1 MLLTPNYKLKKPE
14 GTDVVDIDDINENA
28 DIIDAKLK
36 ELNDNKAPKNLATTS
51 ANGLMSNTDKTK
63 LDGIATGANKYTH
76 PANHPAT
83 IITEDATHRFVTD
96 TEKSTWNGKA
106 STAVVTTSAN
116 GLMSK
121 TDKAKLDGVAN
132 GANAYVHPNNHPA
145 TIITEDVTHRF
156 VTDTEKN
163 TWNGKAGTSVATASA
178 NGLMSKTDK
187 SKLDGIAAGA
197 NNYVHPTKHPASII
211 TQDANNRFVTDS
223 EKSKWNG
230 LFNTTK
236 SNLALAGSL
245 VAATG
250 YTNAIHLS
258 KDGIVTI
265 NFGVRYHIENS
276 NGLTTGQTLFTLPTN
291 LRPKQGVIIP
301 ALAVR
306 VGGLSNAIG
315 YLYIRET
322 GVVTFAL
329 VGDLTAYSQ
338 VCGCV
343 TFSVN

>member
-1 MLLTPNYKLKKPE
+1 MLLTPNYNLKKPE

-28 DIIDAKLK
+28 DIIDSKLK
-36 ELNDNKAPKNLATTS
+36 ELNDNKAPKNLA
-51 ANGLMSNTDKTK
+51 
-63 LDGIATGANKYTH
+63 
-76 PANHPAT
+76 
-83 IITEDATHRFVTD
+83 
-96 TEKSTWNGKA
+96 
-106 STAVVTTSAN
+106 TTSAN

-145 TIITEDVTHRF
+145 TIITEDATHRF

-163 TWNGKAGTSVATASA
+163 TWNGKAGTSVATASANGLMSKTDKSKLDGIAVGANNYTHPGSHPATIITEDATHRFATDAEKSNWNGKASTAVATTSA

-245 VAATG
+245 VAASG

-343 TFSVN
+343 TFSIN